1 MTMQQDN
8 RSPTNLTNTTSASST
23 MSDSLYRGGFT
34 VAREEHY
41 WVATHNDTGIASHG
55 EDPND
60 AIDQAIEAVEL
71 AKSDPEPASEEKQD
85 EIRREFGIDVDDD
98 ERGIESPNGMP

>member
-1 MTMQQDN
+1 
-8 RSPTNLTNTTSASST
+8 

-55 EDPND
+55 DDPNE
-60 AIDQAIEAVEL
+60 AIDRAIEAVEL
-71 AKSDPEPASEEKQD
+71 AQADLDPAPEDEQD
-85 EIRREFGIDVDDD
+85 EIRREYGIDVTDD
-98 ERGIESPNGMP
+98 ERGIESPGGMP